1 MSKKIIDDLIYPD
14 LSFKIVGCAFEV
26 YNELG
31 YGHAEKNYQKALA
44 VALKNKNIL
53 FKEQAYFPLKFQGE
67 IIGRSFC
74 DFVVDDK
81 VIVELKKNARFSKA
95 NIDQVNQYLKS
106 SGLKLAILINYTS
119 TGAIFKRLVN
129 IIETSNTLTKPVL
142 EITD

>member
-1 MSKKIIDDLIYPD
+1 MGKKIIDDLVYPE

-31 YGHAEKNYQKALA
+31 FGHAEKYYQKALA
-44 VALKNKNIL
+44 VALRKQSIPY
-53 FKEQAYFPLKFQGE
+53 KEQVHYPLIFKGE
-67 IIGRSFC
+67 TIGRGFC
-74 DFVVDDK
+74 DFVVEEK
-81 VIVELKKNARFSKA
+81 IIIELKKTDRYSKG

-129 IIETSNTLTKPVL
+129 IK
-142 EITD
+142 